1 MILLTTEEEPGKP
14 DIAYQMSRKVGWHR
28 DIPMIAPINLLEIIS
43 LERRF
48 LFSQT
53 ICKL

>member
-1 MILLTTEEEPGKP
+1 MILLTTGEDTGKP
-14 DIAYQMSRKVGWHR
+14 DIAYQISRKVGWHR
-28 DIPMIAPINLLEIIS
+28 DITMIAPINLLEIIS

-53 ICKL
+53 LCKK